1 MRNFKRPAN
10 CSVFS
15 QVIIFIVVF
24 LVFTSTTVK
33 AYPDDPSVITQVL
46 KNLYNVL
53 FDPSASNGSSTIDES
68 INQATE
74 SSSIGDTTAVTGRD
88 PWDVPPAPP
97 PPPTQE

>member
-53 FDPSASNGSSTIDES
+53 FDTSGNAYVNTPNENID
-68 INQATE
+68 QVAE
-74 SSSIGDTTAVTGRD
+74 SSIDGDTTAVTGRD